1 MAKFPTF
8 AAPRTR
14 RLRTGG
20 AALGSDLIFK
30 LVADH
35 GPWVLLV
42 FFLLWRD
49 IHKDQAT
56 RSILDKNALVLT
68 EIATVIRERMPRS

>member
-1 MAKFPTF
+1 MS
-8 AAPRTR
+8 
-14 RLRTGG
+14 G
-20 AALGSDLIFK
+20 DLLFK

-49 IHKDQAT
+49 AEKDRAS
-56 RSILDKNALVLT
+56 RAILEKNAAVLT
-68 EIATVIRERMPRS
+68 EIGTVIRERLPRN

>member
-1 MAKFPTF
+1 MS
-8 AAPRTR
+8 
-14 RLRTGG
+14 G
-20 AALGSDLIFK
+20 DLLFK
-30 LVADH
+30 LVAEH

-49 IHKDQAT
+49 AEKDRAT
-56 RSILDKNALVLT
+56 REVLDKNATVLI